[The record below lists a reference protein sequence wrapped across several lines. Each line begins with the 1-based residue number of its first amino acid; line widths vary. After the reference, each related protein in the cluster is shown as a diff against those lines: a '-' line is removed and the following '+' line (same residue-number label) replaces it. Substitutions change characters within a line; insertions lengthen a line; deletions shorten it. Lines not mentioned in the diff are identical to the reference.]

1 MEALLGLAHGFEVI
15 RQPQNLLFCLIGSVV
30 GTLIGVLPGIGP
42 LAALALLLPVTFA
55 MTPVAGILMLSAIF
69 YGAMYGGSTTSI
81 LLNMPGEAASVV
93 TCRDGYQ
100 MALNGRAGA
109 ALGISAI
116 GSFVAGTLSVVAL
129 TFFAPL
135 LGSFALRFGPPEN
148 FALMVL
154 GLVCTLFMISGSK
167 LKGLVMIA
175 LGFLLATVGIDVV
188 NGKERYT
195 FGTIDLTGG
204 VEILALVIGLY
215 GVSEILMNVE
225 QAIKSTL
232 VTTKVKNIFP
242 TRADLRACMAP
253 ILRGSGLGFL
263 LGLVPGGGP
272 ITASFMSY
280 ALEQRVSKEPEKFGK
295 GAIEGVAG
303 PESANNAA
311 VGGGMVPVLS
321 LGIPGTPVTA
331 LLLGALVIQGI
342 QPGPQFIAQ
351 QPELF
356 WGIVASMYVG
366 NVMLLILNLPMVGI
380 WVQLLRIP
388 YRYLFPV
395 VLLLSIVGTYSANK
409 NIFDLW
415 VMLGF
420 GVFGWFL
427 RKLEYDFAP
436 FIIAFI
442 LAPQMEQSLRQS
454 LTMSADGMLI
464 FTQRPVAAT
473 LFTISAVLIGLI
485 AFRRKKNELKEEIHN
500 ADKTS
505 S

>member
-1 MEALLGLAHGFEVI
+1 
-15 RQPQNLLFCLIGSVV
+15 
-30 GTLIGVLPGIGP
+30 
-42 LAALALLLPVTFA
+42 
-55 MTPVAGILMLSAIF
+55 
-69 YGAMYGGSTTSI
+69 
-81 LLNMPGEAASVV
+81 
-93 TCRDGYQ
+93 
-100 MALNGRAGA
+100 
-109 ALGISAI
+109 
-116 GSFVAGTLSVVAL
+116 VAL

-204 VEILALVIGLY
+204 IEILALVIGLY

-232 VTTKVKNIFP
+232 VTTKVTNVFP
-242 TRADLRACMAP
+242 TRADLRASVAP

-380 WVQLLRIP
+380 WIQLLRIP

-409 NIFDLW
+409 NVFDLW

-442 LAPQMEQSLRQS
+442 LAPLMEQSLRQS

-485 AFRRKKNELKEEIHN
+485 AFRRKKNELTEEIQN

-505 S
+505 T

>member
-1 MEALLGLAHGFEVI
+1 MDTISALSQGFFLVL
-15 RQPQNLLFCLIGSVV
+15 QPQNLLFCLIGSLV

-42 LAALALLLPVTFA
+42 LAALALLLPITFT
-55 MTPVAGILMLSAIF
+55 MTPVAGVLMLSAIF

-81 LLNMPGEAASVV
+81 LLNIPGEAASVV

-100 MALNGRAGA
+100 MARQGRAGA

-148 FALMVL
+148 FALMAM

-167 LKGLVMIA
+167 LKGLIMIS
-175 LGFLLATVGIDVV
+175 LGFLLATIGIDVV
-188 NGKERYT
+188 NGKERFT

-204 VEILALVIGLY
+204 IDILALVIGLY
-215 GVSEILMNVE
+215 GVSEILLNVE
-225 QAIKSTL
+225 KIIKTTL
-232 VTTKVKNIFP
+232 VDTKVSNIFP
-242 TRADLRACMAP
+242 TRDDLRRSMAP
-253 ILRGSGLGFL
+253 IMRGSILGFL

-280 ALEQRVSKEPEKFGK
+280 ALEQKISRNPENFGK

-303 PESANNAA
+303 PESANNGA
-311 VGGGMVPVLS
+311 VGGSMVPVLA

-331 LLLGALVIQGI
+331 LLLGALVIHGI
-342 QPGPQFIAQ
+342 QPGPMFITQHADI
-351 QPELF
+351 F
-356 WGIVASMYVG
+356 WGVVASMYVG
-366 NVMLLILNLPMVGI
+366 NVMLLILNLPLVGM

-420 GVFGWFL
+420 GVLGWFL
-427 RKLEYDFAP
+427 YKLEYDFAP

-442 LAPQMEQSLRQS
+442 LAPLMEQSLRQS
-454 LTMSADGMLI
+454 LAMSANGIMI
-464 FTQRPVAAT
+464 FTQRPIAAV
-473 LFTISAVLIGLI
+473 LFTISFLLI
-485 AFRRKKNELKEEIHN
+485 ALIVFKRHKNELTEEINN
-500 ADKTS
+500 ANKS
-505 S
+505 SL

>member
-1 MEALLGLAHGFEVI
+1 MDALTGLAHGFQVI
-15 RQPQNLLFCLIGSVV
+15 LTPENLIFCLLGSVV

-42 LAALALLLPVTFA
+42 LAALALLLPITF
-55 MTPVAGILMLSAIF
+55 TLSPVAGVLMLAAIF

-100 MALNGRAGA
+100 LARQGRAGA
-109 ALGISAI
+109 ALGVAAF
-116 GSFVAGTLSVVAL
+116 GSFIAGTLSVVAL

-135 LGSFALRFGPPEN
+135 LGAFALQFGPPEN

-154 GLVCTLFMISGSK
+154 GLVCTLFMISGST

-188 NGKERYT
+188 NGQERYT
-195 FGTIDLTGG
+195 FGTIDLTNGID
-204 VEILALVIGLY
+204 ILALVIGLY

-225 QAIKSTL
+225 RVIESTL
-232 VTTKVKNIFP
+232 VTTKVRKIFP
-242 TRADLRACMAP
+242 TLADWRASAMP
-253 ILRGSGLGFL
+253 IARGSGLGFL

-280 ALEQRVSKEPEKFGK
+280 ALEQRVSPKPERFGR

-303 PESANNAA
+303 PEAANNAA
-311 VGGGMVPVLS
+311 VGGSMVPVLS
-321 LGIPGTPVTA
+321 LGIPGSPVTA

-342 QPGPQFIAQ
+342 QPGPLFITSH
-351 QPELF
+351 PDLF
-356 WGIVASMYVG
+356 WGIVASMYIG
-366 NVMLLILNLPMVGI
+366 NVFLLILNLPLVGL
-380 WVQLLRIP
+380 WVQLLKIP
-388 YRYLFPV
+388 YKYLFPI

-409 NIFDLW
+409 NTFDLW
-415 VMLGF
+415 MMLGF
-420 GVFGWFL
+420 GVLGWFL

-442 LAPQMEQSLRQS
+442 LAPLMEQALRQA
-454 LTMSADGMLI
+454 LVMSPDGVMI
-464 FTQRPVAAT
+464 FAQRPIAAV
-473 LFTISAVLIGLI
+473 LFAVSAVLVGLI
-485 AFRRKKNELKEEIHN
+485 ILKPRKIVPSGGDL
-500 ADKTS
+500 
-505 S
+505 